1 MMSRPDTSPAAP
13 DSRTDLETTRFESS
27 AWYPESNG
35 RTGAGEGRAPVNGVP
50 RLAEP
55 KVSILIPCFNAVLW
69 IKQAI
74 QSALDQTWA
83 NTEVVVVD
91 DGSTDG
97 SLEVIRSFGDTI
109 RVETGPNRG
118 GNVARNRLLE
128 LSDGE
133 WVQYL
138 DADDYLLPDKIERQL
153 TQFDRAEVDVA
164 YAPMILQYWK
174 DNQKLWQ
181 ERPSIPEPHD
191 LWVHLVRG
199 LLPRTG
205 GPLWRRAAIVDVGNW
220 RPDQPSFQEYELYL
234 RMLIAKKRFHF
245 CPTAGSVY
253 RLWSATT
260 VCRKDPYRSLIL
272 RLSIID
278 AVEQHL
284 ASVNELTPD
293 RQDAIAHGRLECARG
308 LYQIDRPASQ
318 QVAQLA
324 RQQHPKYWLDPSG
337 CFPRAYR
344 LVYHSLG
351 FTAAESIAQ
360 VTRKLRAKHGTWPD
374 LGH

>member
-1 MMSRPDTSPAAP
+1 MSRPDTSPAAP

-308 LYQIDRPASQ
+308 LY
-318 QVAQLA
+318 
-324 RQQHPKYWLDPSG
+324 
-337 CFPRAYR
+337 
-344 LVYHSLG
+344 
-351 FTAAESIAQ
+351 
-360 VTRKLRAKHGTWPD
+360 
-374 LGH
+374 

>member
-1 MMSRPDTSPAAP
+1 MMNQIDPPCFPANGHSGP
-13 DSRTDLETTRFESS
+13 EPIVCRS
-27 AWYPESNG
+27 AGSASTVGSGSVVREQKS
-35 RTGAGEGRAPVNGVP
+35 TP

-55 KVSILIPCFNAVLW
+55 KVSILIPCYNAARW
-69 IKQAI
+69 IQQAI
-74 QSALDQTWA
+74 QSALDQTWP
-83 NTEVVVVD
+83 NKEVVVVD

-97 SLEVIRSFGDTI
+97 SLPIIRSFGDAI

-138 DADDYLLPDKIERQL
+138 DADDYLLPDKIERQMA
-153 TQFDRAEVDVA
+153 QFDRAQVDVA

-220 RPDQPSFQEYELYL
+220 RPDQPSCQEYELYL
-234 RMLIAKKRFHF
+234 RMLIANKRFQF
-245 CPTAGSVY
+245 CPTAGAVY
-253 RLWSATT
+253 RLWSSTT
-260 VCRKDPYRSLIL
+260 VCRKDPYRTLVL
-272 RLSIID
+272 RLRIID
-278 AVEQHL
+278 AVEEHL
-284 ASVNELTPD
+284 QAKGELTEE
-293 RQDAIAHGRLECARG
+293 RRDAIAHGRIESARG
-308 LYQIDRPASQ
+308 LYQIDRQASRR
-318 QVAQLA
+318 VAELA
-324 RQQHPKYWLDPSG
+324 RSKHPKYRLDASG

-351 FTAAESIAQ
+351 FHAAESIAQ
-360 VTRKLRAKHGTWPD
+360 VTRRLRTRGGPYPYF
-374 LGH
+374 GE